1 MDSRSGV
8 AEENTVS
15 SKGIRKK
22 VKNSESV
29 ALQRYKIDT
38 YNLVD
43 LDKVLND
50 VYCSCRPVSADYEAR
65 KDTLK
70 HINALAFDI
79 YGDSKGG
86 RPVLKAYGSF
96 AMDMFFARSDLDVS
110 INFGDGVSELP
121 RDSKLQILER
131 FAEKLRSLQ
140 GEGHVRNVVSILSAR
155 VPIVRF
161 LDQRTSVECDLAVD
175 SKESV
180 LNSRIIQ
187 IISQIDDRFQ
197 KLCLLKIISFSLYY
211 AIKVEYG
218 IDIIEHLSAKD
229 FYGYQI
235 CSRYQSGIRKAY
247 HIIKHW
253 AKAHDVNS
261 ALRNTL
267 NSISITLLSQDP
279 PILPPFSLL
288 FKDGVDPPNV
298 EKRTQ
303 EFLNREKR
311 NKESLGRLFVTFF
324 VKLQSVEFLWRQG
337 LCVSLRSGLW
347 ISKRWR
353 RAGVGINVEDFLDVS
368 QNVARVVNDRGAKKI
383 YSSINQ
389 TVEELFEFLNGKIDG
404 AHLKDKLFVPQPL
417 VEPPPP
423 PPPPAPQVEVYHQ
436 PPHHIYR
443 CDEFKGHHNKRP
455 RFGNG
460 DHITVRHR
468 HGGEEPIHAA
478 GDDSHAIDLPPPPP
492 PFGRVYRIY
501 CDKFGPQNLP

>member
-8 AEENTVS
+8 AEENTAA

-29 ALQRYKIDT
+29 ALRRYKIDT
-38 YNLVD
+38 YNLAD

-50 VYCSCRPVSADYEAR
+50 VYCSCRPVSADYDAR
-65 KDTLK
+65 NDTLK
-70 HINALAFDI
+70 HLDALALDI
-79 YGDSKGG
+79 FYDSKGG

-110 INFGDGVSELP
+110 FNFGDGASELP
-121 RDSKLQILER
+121 RDTKLQFLGR

-161 LDQRTSVECDLAVD
+161 VDQRTSVECDLAVD
-175 SKESV
+175 SKEGV

-197 KLCLLKIISFSLYY
+197 KLCLL
-211 AIKVEYG
+211 
-218 IDIIEHLSAKD
+218 
-229 FYGYQI
+229 
-235 CSRYQSGIRKAY
+235 
-247 HIIKHW
+247 IKHW

-261 ALRNTL
+261 ALHKTL
-267 NSISITLLSQDP
+267 NSISITLLVAHHLQTQNP

-288 FKDGVDPPNV
+288 FKDGIDPSNV

-303 EFLNREKR
+303 EFLNWGKR

-337 LCVSLRSGLW
+337 LCVSLLSGLW

-353 RAGVGINVEDFLDVS
+353 KASVGINVEDFVDVS
-368 QNVARVVNDRGAKKI
+368 QNVARVVNERGAKKI
-383 YSSINQ
+383 YGSINK
-389 TVEELFEFLNGKIDG
+389 TVEDLFEFLNGKVDG
-404 AHLKDKLFVPQPL
+404 AHLKDMLFVPQPV

-423 PPPPAPQVEVYHQ
+423 PPPAVQPVEVYHK
-436 PPHHIYR
+436 PTHHINYR
-443 CDEFKGHHNKRP
+443 CDEFKGRHNKRP
-455 RFGNG
+455 RLGNG
-460 DHITVRHR
+460 GHYV
-468 HGGEEPIHAA
+468 
-478 GDDSHAIDLPPPPP
+478 GDGSHAIDLPPPPP
-492 PFGRVYRIY
+492 PFGRVYTIY
-501 CDKFGPQNLP
+501 CDKFGPQNLT

>member
-8 AEENTVS
+8 AEEKP
-15 SKGIRKK
+15 SKAIRKK

-43 LDKVLND
+43 LDKVLSD
-50 VYCSCRPVSADYEAR
+50 IHCSCRPVPADYDAR

-70 HINALAFDI
+70 HLDALALDI
-79 YGDSKGG
+79 FYGEDSKCG
-86 RPVLKAYGSF
+86 RPVLKTYGSF

-110 INFGDGVSELP
+110 VNFGDGASELP
-121 RDSKLQILER
+121 RDSKLHVLGR

-161 LDQRTSVECDLAVD
+161 VDQRTSVECDLAVD
-175 SKESV
+175 SKEGV

-197 KLCLLKIISFSLYY
+197 KLCLL
-211 AIKVEYG
+211 
-218 IDIIEHLSAKD
+218 
-229 FYGYQI
+229 
-235 CSRYQSGIRKAY
+235 
-247 HIIKHW
+247 IKHW

-261 ALRNTL
+261 ATHNTL
-267 NSISITLLSQDP
+267 NSISITLLVAHHLQTQDP

-288 FKDGVDPPNV
+288 FKDGIDPLNV

-303 EFLNREKR
+303 EFLNWGKR

-337 LCVSLRSGLW
+337 LCVSLLSGLW

-353 RAGVGINVEDFLDVS
+353 KTGVGINVEDFIDVS

-383 YSSINQ
+383 YGSINK
-389 TVEELFEFLNGKIDG
+389 TVEDLFEFLNGKVDG
-404 AHLKDKLFVPQPL
+404 AHLKDMLFVPHAI

-423 PPPPAPQVEVYHQ
+423 PPRPPVQPVNVYHKF
-436 PPHHIYR
+436 PRHNYR
-443 CDEFKGHHNKRP
+443 CDEFKGRHNKRP
-455 RFGNG
+455 RLGY
-460 DHITVRHR
+460 
-468 HGGEEPIHAA
+468 GGSYV
-478 GDDSHAIDLPPPPP
+478 GDDDSDAVDLPPPPP
-492 PFGRVYRIY
+492 PLGRVYKIY
-501 CDKFGPQNLP
+501 CDKFGPQNLT

>member
-79 YGDSKGG
+79 YGDSKGD

-131 FAEKLRSLQ
+131 FAEKLHSLQ

-161 LDQRTSVECDLAVD
+161 LDQRTCVECDLAVD
-175 SKESV
+175 SKEGV

-187 IISQIDDRFQ
+187 IISQIDDRFH
-197 KLCLLKIISFSLYY
+197 KLCLL
-211 AIKVEYG
+211 
-218 IDIIEHLSAKD
+218 
-229 FYGYQI
+229 
-235 CSRYQSGIRKAY
+235 
-247 HIIKHW
+247 IKHW

-261 ALRNTL
+261 ALSNTL
-267 NSISITLLSQDP
+267 NSISITLLVAHHLQTQDP

-288 FKDGVDPPNV
+288 FKGNIITYSKFVNVLYGVDPPNV

-303 EFLNREKR
+303 EFLNKEKR

-417 VEPPPP
+417 VEPPLV
-423 PPPPAPQVEVYHQ
+423 PQVEVYHQ
-436 PPHHIYR
+436 PPHHNYR

-455 RFGNG
+455 RFGN
-460 DHITVRHR
+460 
-468 HGGEEPIHAA
+468 GGEEPIHAA

>member
-8 AEENTVS
+8 AAENTVS

-50 VYCSCRPVSADYEAR
+50 VYCSCRPVSADYDAR

-70 HINALAFDI
+70 HLNALALDI
-79 YGDSKGG
+79 YGNSKGS
-86 RPVLKAYGSF
+86 RPVLKEYGSF
-96 AMDMFFARSDLDVS
+96 AMDMFFAKSDLDVS
-110 INFGDGVSELP
+110 INFGNGTSEL
-121 RDSKLQILER
+121 RRETKLQTLGR

-140 GEGHVRNVVSILSAR
+140 GEGHVRNVVPILSAR

-161 LDQRTSVECDLAVD
+161 VDQRTAVECDLAVD
-175 SKESV
+175 SKDGV

-197 KLCLLKIISFSLYY
+197 KLCLL
-211 AIKVEYG
+211 
-218 IDIIEHLSAKD
+218 
-229 FYGYQI
+229 
-235 CSRYQSGIRKAY
+235 
-247 HIIKHW
+247 IKHW
-253 AKAHDVNS
+253 AKAHYVNS
-261 ALRNTL
+261 AVHNTL
-267 NSISITLLSQDP
+267 NSISITLLVAHHLQTQTP

-288 FKDGVDPPNV
+288 FKDGIDPPNV
-298 EKRTQ
+298 EKRTL
-303 EFLNREKR
+303 EFLNWGQK

-337 LCVSLRSGLW
+337 LCVSLLSGLW

-353 RAGVGINVEDFLDVS
+353 KAGVGINVEDFIDVS

-383 YSSINQ
+383 YGSINK
-389 TVEELFEFLNGKIDG
+389 TVDDIFEFLNGKIDG
-404 AHLKDKLFVPQPL
+404 AHLKDRLFVPQPI

-423 PPPPAPQVEVYHQ
+423 SPPVQPVEVYHQ
-436 PPHHIYR
+436 PPHHNYR
-443 CDEFKGHHNKRP
+443 CDEFKGRHNKRP

-460 DHITVRHR
+460 GHFDHHR
-468 HGGEEPIHAA
+468 HGGDELMHVV
-478 GDDSHAIDLPPPPP
+478 GDDDHAIHLPPPPP

-501 CDKFGPQNLP
+501 CDKFGPQNLS

>member
-8 AEENTVS
+8 ATVS

-38 YNLVD
+38 YNLLD
-43 LDKVLND
+43 LDEVLND
-50 VYCSCRPVSADYEAR
+50 VYCSCRPVSADYDAR

-70 HINALAFDI
+70 HLNALALDI
-79 YGDSKGG
+79 CGNIKGSE
-86 RPVLKAYGSF
+86 PVLKAYGSF
-96 AMDMFFARSDLDVS
+96 AMDMFSARSDLDVS
-110 INFGDGVSELP
+110 INFGDGAYDELP
-121 RDSKLQILER
+121 RDTKLQILGSS
-131 FAEKLRSLQ
+131 AEKLRSLQ
-140 GEGHVRNVVSILSAR
+140 GEGHVRNVVAILSAR

-161 LDQRTSVECDLAVD
+161 FDQRTSVECDLAVD
-175 SKESV
+175 SKYDI

-197 KLCLLKIISFSLYY
+197 KLCLL
-211 AIKVEYG
+211 
-218 IDIIEHLSAKD
+218 
-229 FYGYQI
+229 
-235 CSRYQSGIRKAY
+235 
-247 HIIKHW
+247 IKHW

-261 ALRNTL
+261 ASHKTL
-267 NSISITLLSQDP
+267 NSISLTLLVAHHLQTQDP

-288 FKDGVDPPNV
+288 LKDGIDPPNV

-303 EFLNREKR
+303 EFLNWGQR

-337 LCVSLRSGLW
+337 LCVSFLSGLW

-353 RAGVGINVEDFLDVS
+353 KAGVGINVEDFIDVS

-383 YSSINQ
+383 YGSINK
-389 TVEELFEFLNGKIDG
+389 TVEDLFEFLNGKIDG
-404 AHLKDKLFVPQPL
+404 GHLKDRLFVPQPV

-423 PPPPAPQVEVYHQ
+423 VPPVEVYHQ
-436 PPHHIYR
+436 PPHHNYR
-443 CDEFKGHHNKRP
+443 CDEFKGRHNKRP
-455 RFGNG
+455 RFGDG
-460 DHITVRHR
+460 GYFVHHR
-468 HGGEEPIHAA
+468 HGGEDLMHV
-478 GDDSHAIDLPPPPP
+478 GDDNHAVDIPPPPP

-501 CDKFGPQNLP
+501 CDKFGPQNSP